1 MKRFVRRTASAMIAG
16 TVLMSMTGCSAIRE
30 VIDTSKADPEKD
42 VMEVV
47 ETYCDALADQD
58 VDVLAELS
66 SDDKFEEN
74 KDDLEETFDFKHND
88 TYSSDV
94 ATILETIAGTIEYE
108 IDEDSLK
115 VNEDKGTAEVDVKF
129 TVADYTASYDT
140 TDIDELVDMI
150 EDGATTEYDLTIEL
164 EQTDDGW
171 LIENS
176 EDVFDEVYDFM
187 IIAALA
193 PDATIVGSD
202 EPDTYDEPDTN
213 VDTSSSS
220 GSSVADTSSTDDL
233 LLGSAT
239 YIGLVDIDYDAHTAR
254 AYTNQESFGFYQA
267 HTSSDVELDFT
278 GYSVVIE
285 HDGAVYETVN
295 DDICAY
301 VYADSTGL
309 IEAGV
314 YTFTFYNP
322 AGVEYDFY
330 TVTVD

>member
-16 TVLMSMTGCSAIRE
+16 TVLMSMTGCSAIQE

-58 VDVLAELS
+58 VDVLAEIS

-202 EPDTYDEPDTN
+202 EPDTYDEPDQ
-213 VDTSSSS
+213 TSGASA
-220 GSSVADTSSTDDL
+220 ADAL
-233 LLGSAT
+233 MGSAT
-239 YIGLVDIDYDAHTAR
+239 YIGLYNIDYDAHTAY
-254 AYTNQESFGFYQA
+254 ADSDCGSFGFFQA
-267 HTSSDVELDFT
+267 YSTTDGEPDFT
-278 GYSVVIE
+278 GYSVSVELNGQVLYTVENDIAIYVYGDEYGVIE
-285 HDGAVYETVN
+285 
-295 DDICAY
+295 
-301 VYADSTGL
+301 TG
-309 IEAGV
+309 E
-314 YTFTFYNP
+314 YTINFYDP
-322 AGVEYDFY
+322 AGVVYDSY
-330 TVTVD
+330 TVTVV